1 MKKRILSLLICCVM
15 LAGLLPTV
23 ALAEGTDEQFDLT
36 PGGTYWFDLSG
47 ENIPGPVNVGNRYKE
62 DPVPDTT
69 LHYVPFTYAGTVD
82 AYVLNSSSSGQM
94 KAAEEASQTTDKNAQ
109 YGYTYP
115 HSLFVSDYV
124 LTHSLVSW
132 TKLDTEGLIF
142 GRSYASG
149 GVDYTL
155 RTPSAGSIGT
165 GSGDSKRGMPLN
177 NEWDAV
183 LSKDSGYI
191 KYWEGVYTW
200 GQDTESDYVN
210 GRARRGHSTVSYW
223 FGGTAYNPSTY
234 DGFRPVLEV
243 LNPDILGSDGL
254 EAVTLDL
261 NGGSLGGSTENIQII
276 VKKGATFTAPA
287 SEGLTRPDGD
297 TGSSFFW
304 LASDGKL
311 YAPGA
316 SVPADVTLLTA
327 QWTSSTDPDTY
338 TVSFNSQ
345 GGSVVDSQN
354 VKSGETATEPTTVPT
369 RAGFDFGG
377 WYTNADCTTEYD
389 FSTPVTGNLIL
400 YAKWTLNT
408 YTVTINA
415 GENMSLS
422 SGNANQSDLSGAMT
436 ATVYTAADGYYFPTD
451 YAVEEVNGISVTRNS
466 YTQITVS
473 GTPTANTAI
482 TLAPATAKT
491 KPAAPTGVIGV
502 ACTTSDNND
511 GKLRNVTAAMEYKK
525 SDDSSWTDCGGT
537 EVTGLADGTY
547 YVRVKATGTA
557 LASDYVEV
565 TVAEYTAPIHIHS
578 WAEDWSKNGT
588 HHWHECTAEDCD
600 VTDNAGKQGYGEHSG
615 TDDGDCTTAV
625 ICECGYTITAA
636 NSGHSYGEWQSNGNG
651 THTHYCTVAG
661 CNGYETEMCSGGEAT
676 CTELAECAF
685 CGGSYGTLK
694 AHSFTAEKAEEQY
707 LKSEATCTAKAVYY
721 KSCADC
727 GLTSKGTDYEATF
740 ESGELNMN
748 NHTDTT
754 EWIQTATMHT
764 QKYKCCDTIVVAE
777 EYHVWEN
784 GVCTECEY
792 VCRHS
797 GGEATCQA
805 GAECEICG
813 EIYGEP
819 NPENHSGNLVWI
831 TDETQHEK
839 KWDCC
844 GETVIAP
851 EDHTFVDGKC
861 EICDYIAGHTHSL
874 TKVDAKPATA
884 TENGNKEYYIC
895 DGCDKWFE
903 DENGTTEI
911 IDKSSVTV
919 PATGSTEDPTDP
931 ADPTDPGDDD
941 DLRCPFLR
949 WLRDAF
955 RNFVRWLKEVS
966 AIITVWFRG
975 VFDNIKSAFNN

>member
-1 MKKRILSLLICCVM
+1 MKKRILSLLLCCVM

-82 AYVLNSSSSGQM
+82 AYVLNSSSGGQM

-124 LTHSLVSW
+124 LTHSTVSW
-132 TKLDTEGLIF
+132 TKLNTESLIF
-142 GRSYASG
+142 GRSYISG
-149 GVDYTL
+149 GVDYTM
-155 RTPSAGSIGT
+155 RAPSAGSIDT
-165 GSGDSKRGMPLN
+165 GSGDSKRGIPLN

-183 LSKDSGYI
+183 LNKDSGYI

-200 GQDTESDYVN
+200 GQDTKSDYVN
-210 GRARRGHSTVSYW
+210 GRARRGHSTVRYW
-223 FGGTAYNPSTY
+223 FSGTAYNPSLY

-254 EAVTLDL
+254 KAVTLDL

-297 TGSSFFW
+297 TGSAFFW
-304 LASDGKL
+304 KASDGKL

-354 VKSGETATEPTTVPT
+354 VKSGETATEPTTIPT

-377 WYTNADCTTEYD
+377 WYTNADCTTKYD

-422 SGNANQSDLSGAMT
+422 SGSANQSGLSGAMT

-482 TLAPATAKT
+482 TLAPATART
-491 KPAAPTGVIGV
+491 KEDIPTATFDAQGPDFGNLNGISQGIKYSLDGGITWTEHTSSDTNKAISGVSADKDIKVCMSASDSTKLDSDIQTIDVTKSATPTGVIGV
-502 ACTTSDNND
+502 ACTTSENNN
-511 GKLRNVTAAMEYKK
+511 GKLRNVTTEMQYKK
-525 SDDSSWTDCGGT
+525 SDADDSSWTDCGGT
-537 EVTGLADGTY
+537 EVTGLSNGTY
-547 YVRVKATGTA
+547 YVRVKATGTV

-565 TVAEYTAPIHIHS
+565 TVAEYTAPSHIHS
-578 WAEDWSKNGT
+578 WAEDWSKNDT

-600 VTDNAGKQGYGEHSG
+600 VTDNAGKQGYG
-615 TDDGDCTTAV
+615 
-625 ICECGYTITAA
+625 
-636 NSGHSYGEWQSNGNG
+636 
-651 THTHYCTVAG
+651 
-661 CNGYETEMCSGGEAT
+661 
-676 CTELAECAF
+676 
-685 CGGSYGTLK
+685 

-727 GLTSKGTDYEATF
+727 GLTSKDTDYEATF
-740 ESGELNMN
+740 ESGELNID

-764 QKYKCCDTIVVAE
+764 QKYKCCDKIVVAE
-777 EYHVWEN
+777 EKHEWEN
-784 GVCTECEY
+784 GVCAECEY
-792 VCRHS
+792 VCQHS
-797 GGEATCQA
+797 GGEATCKE
-805 GAECEICG
+805 GAECEACG

-844 GETVIAP
+844 GETVISP

-874 TKVDAKPATA
+874 TKVEAKPATA

-895 DGCDKWFE
+895 GGCDKWFE

-911 IDKSSVTV
+911 TDKSSVTV

-931 ADPTDPGDDD
+931 ADPSDDD
-941 DLRCPFLR
+941 DTGCPFLR

-955 RNFVRWLKEVS
+955 RNFLRWLKDVS
-966 AIITVWFRG
+966 ATITVWFRG
-975 VFDNIKSAFNN
+975 VFDNITAALK